1 MAPAVRAEAGALTAR
16 GERTRS
22 RLVAAGEEV
31 FGLRGY
37 HDASIAEITQTAHV
51 AQGTFYLYFDG
62 KRELMRAVVEERGHE
77 LRETLARATRAG
89 RRPRSPRSRPASP
102 RSSPGWRAT
111 AGSTCIV
118 RQAEYVDGL
127 VYRGWYRQLADGYAQ
142 CAARG
147 HRRRRDRACRRR
159 RDARVRADGHRRFR
173 RPALAG
179 HREAQGGA
187 TARAR
192 HHRPAGPA
200 RADRRHRGRA
210 ARVAP
215 SRSGART

>member
-37 HDASIAEITQTAHV
+37 HDASIAEITRSAQV

-77 LRETLARATRAG
+77 LRETLARATAG
-89 RRPRSPRSRPASP
+89 VDGRVAKEQ
-102 RSSPGWRAT
+102 
-111 AGSTCIV
+111 AGFAAFFRWMARHRGLYLIV

-127 VYRGWYRQLADGYAQ
+127 VYRGWYRQLADGYA
-142 CAARG
+142 
-147 HRRRRDRACRRR
+147 RAL
-159 RDARVRADGHRRFR
+159 RDAVEDGEIAPVEDIETLAYALMGVADFVGLRWLVIEKRR
-173 RPALAG
+173 
-179 HREAQGGA
+179 
-187 TARAR
+187 TV
-192 HHRPAGPA
+192 PA
-200 RADRRHRGRA
+200 RALATINELVERALTSEAHQRRA
-210 ARVAP
+210 ARRAAVGG
-215 SRSGART
+215 RS